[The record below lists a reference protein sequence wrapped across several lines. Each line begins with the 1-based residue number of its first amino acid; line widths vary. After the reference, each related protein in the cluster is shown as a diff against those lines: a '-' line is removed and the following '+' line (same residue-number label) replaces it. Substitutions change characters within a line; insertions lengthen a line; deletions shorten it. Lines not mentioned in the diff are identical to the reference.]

1 MGGISEDDG
10 LGPLGAGRRRPVLS
24 PVDEEDEAA
33 KSLIGALEASSRFRR
48 DGRFGRIFHPGKVS
62 YREVSP
68 TNSLHVIVGGG
79 RVSAH
84 IDDVSP
90 LRCAPDGSA
99 RYSWLPVLR
108 HNLAGMLAD
117 VGRRVQGSHG
127 HQRCNLTCES
137 VWVDEEGISG
147 LVEAA
152 GSRPSGA
159 AACHQDQP

>member
-1 MGGISEDDG
+1 MDGTSEDDG
-10 LGPLGAGRRRPVLS
+10 LGRLGAGGRRPVLS
-24 PVDEEDEAA
+24 PVDEQGEAA

-48 DGRFGRIFHPGKVS
+48 DGPFGRIFHPGKVS

-79 RVSAH
+79 RLSAH
-84 IDDVSP
+84 IDYVSP

-117 VGRRVQGSHG
+117 LGRRVQGSHG
-127 HQRCNLTCES
+127 HQRCNLTCEA

-147 LVEAA
+147 LVHAA
-152 GSRPSGA
+152 SSRPSEA
-159 AACHQDQP
+159 AACHQDHS